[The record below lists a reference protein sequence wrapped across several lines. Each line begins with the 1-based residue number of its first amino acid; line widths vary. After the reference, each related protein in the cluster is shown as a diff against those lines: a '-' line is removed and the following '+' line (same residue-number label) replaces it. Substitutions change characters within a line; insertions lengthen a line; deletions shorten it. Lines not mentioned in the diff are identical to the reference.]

1 MFCSNCGK
9 ELNIGDNN
17 CSNCGE
23 KVTHNENNNDIQYQ
37 QKPKNK
43 KGIIKKIII
52 GFVIFIA
59 IIASIITIV
68 SLTSKKLV
76 CKSSEGNIT
85 IMYRDEK
92 LTGYIVKNATYDLDK
107 GNEYVKQM
115 GISEYLKQFELW
127 FTSNTTDGKCES
139 K

>member
-1 MFCSNCGK
+1 MFCKNCGNQ
-9 ELNIGDNN
+9 LNNGDNN
-17 CSNCGE
+17 CSNCGAE
-23 KVTHNENNNDIQYQ
+23 VVSNSVEQV
-37 QKPKNK
+37 PKKK
-43 KGIIKKIII
+43 KGILKKVII
-52 GFVIFIA
+52 GLVIFIA
-59 IIASIITIV
+59 FIAIIFAIV
-68 SLTSKKLV
+68 FSTSKKLV

-92 LTGYIVKNATYDLDK
+92 ITGYIVKNATYDLDK

-127 FTSNTTDGKCES
+127 FESNTTDGTCEY